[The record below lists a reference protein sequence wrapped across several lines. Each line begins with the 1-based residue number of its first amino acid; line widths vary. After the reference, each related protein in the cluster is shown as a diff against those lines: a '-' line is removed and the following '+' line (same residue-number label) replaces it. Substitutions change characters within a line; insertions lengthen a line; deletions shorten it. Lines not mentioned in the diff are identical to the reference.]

1 MGIFDFL
8 FGSEDKHTQKSTLNP
23 GQQRFQNDIFFQL
36 KNMMGQGGGYNNA
49 MGWMQDFMNPDS
61 ETYQNFAQPYMRQFN
76 EQTVPG
82 LAERFAGMGAQG
94 GGLSSSGFGQ
104 SLSSAGA
111 GLQENLASMRS
122 NLLQNTIRDYLNQ
135 FNQMSNLGLNRGS
148 VENFYQPGN
157 QGLLGN
163 VAGAFAG
170 GAGKSFGNMAGK
182 GMFGG

>member
-1 MGIFDFL
+1 MGFNDFML
-8 FGSEDKHTQKSTLNP
+8 GNDDKFSQKSTLNK
-23 GQQRFQNDIFFQL
+23 GQQGFQNDLFSQL
-36 KNMMGQGGGYNNA
+36 KQMMGQGGGFNNA

-61 ETYQNFAQPYMRQFN
+61 QQYQNFSQPYMRQFN

-104 SLSSAGA
+104 SLSGAAG

-122 NLLQNTIRDYLNQ
+122 SLLQNTIRDYLNQ
-135 FNQMSNLGLNRGS
+135 FNQMAGQGLNRNS
-148 VENFYQPGN
+148 VENFYQPGS
-157 QGLLGN
+157 QGLVGN
-163 VAGAFAG
+163 TFGAFAK
-170 GAGKSFGNMAGK
+170 GAGQSAGG